1 MRQFREC
8 CLCFQQ
14 LQDMEDK
21 RIHRVQECILQCA
34 EIEKNVIPIVNTCI
48 EGMAKAAG
56 SVNSAQVRQM
66 LYGGVLVQA
75 LVRFRGSETGVL
87 SFGDILC
94 RQVNVRVKNL
104 IHSEGDPNMNP

>member
-1 MRQFREC
+1 
-8 CLCFQQ
+8 
-14 LQDMEDK
+14 
-21 RIHRVQECILQCA
+21 
-34 EIEKNVIPIVNTCI
+34 
-48 EGMAKAAG
+48 
-56 SVNSAQVRQM
+56 M

-75 LVRFRGSETGVL
+75 LVRFHGSETGVL